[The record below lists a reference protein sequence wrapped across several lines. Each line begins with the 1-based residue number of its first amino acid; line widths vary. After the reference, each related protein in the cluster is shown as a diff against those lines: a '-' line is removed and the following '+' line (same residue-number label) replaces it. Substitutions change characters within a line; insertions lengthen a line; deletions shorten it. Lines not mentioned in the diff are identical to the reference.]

1 MDWLKNTVNWLL
13 EAIFPNNYSVS
24 GIKISDTFFCV
35 VCKARLPNQKKIC
48 HKDSHCYLAA
58 ATSYR
63 EQKVRDWVWRLKY
76 RGATGNARPLAT
88 LLAAYLKNLNLPLE
102 KYLIVPVPLS
112 SQRFRERGYN
122 QSELIADLLKEKLGI
137 EVASD
142 VLVRIRHTA
151 PQAEL
156 NEPKKRVNNVAGC
169 FTVSEL
175 PKNKRAKIILLDD
188 VCTSGST
195 LQEAAKALKKA
206 GFKNIIGLVVAKAGQ

>member
-1 MDWLKNTVNWLL
+1 MDWFKNTANWLL
-13 EAIFPNNYSVS
+13 EAIFPNSYSVS

-35 VCKARLPNQKKIC
+35 VCKARLPQQKKIC
-48 HKDSHCYLAA
+48 HKDSHCYLGA

-76 RGATGNARPLAT
+76 RGETGNARPLAA

-122 QSELIADLLKEKLGI
+122 QSELIADLLKEKLGV

-142 VLVRIRHTA
+142 ILVRIRHTT

-156 NEPKKRVNNVAGC
+156 NEPKKRADNVAGA

-206 GFKNIIGLVVAKAGQ
+206 GFKNVIGLVVAKAG